1 MFRKFWL
8 DTILGTAFIFGL
20 MGFFGSVTAFNIFDM
35 FDPIGDAFDDMEF
48 TDIVFSQLRDDP
60 VADDRVILVNIS
72 DLGRADIGM
81 MLQIISGYNP
91 ACIGIDSFFYE
102 PRDEEDTVGVM
113 GDMMLMEGLA
123 SVENLVLAEKLLFH
137 ESDPEKDSLAFS
149 WEGFNQF
156 ADANAFVNLLTDA
169 EEQED
174 LKMCR
179 KFLPKHDINGEQRVA
194 FAIKMASY
202 YDSAAAAEF
211 LERENVEEMINY
223 TGNVLDYGA
232 TKFGTK
238 FFALD
243 VPDVFNENF
252 TADMIEGKVVMFC
265 YLGKYLG
272 DRESLEDKFYT
283 PLNEKYIGRAFPDMY
298 GGVIHAN
305 IISMVLNRDYINYMS
320 DTVGNLFGILL
331 AWLNVVLFSWI
342 YKRIPKWYDGMTK
355 LFQLLEVT
363 VLVFLLIY
371 TMEAFSYKLEL
382 TWGMVAVALAGDS
395 LEVYYGVVKNA
406 FTKEGRK
413 SLLKMDK
420 L

>member
-8 DTILGTAFIFGL
+8 DTILATAFIFGL
-20 MGFFGSVTAFNIFDM
+20 MGFFGSITAFKVFDM

-60 VADDRVILVNIS
+60 VGDDRVILVNLS
-72 DLGRADIGM
+72 NLQRGEIGM
-81 MLQIISGYNP
+81 MLQIISKYNP
-91 ACIGIDSFFYE
+91 ACIGIDSFFYT
-102 PRDEEDTVGVM
+102 PKDDTL
-113 GDMMLMEGLA
+113 GDMMLMEGMA
-123 SVENLVLAEKLLFH
+123 SVEHLVLASKLLPH
-137 ESDPEKDSLAFS
+137 ESDPSKDSILYS

-156 ADANAFVNLLTDA
+156 AHSNAFVNLITDA
-169 EEQED
+169 GVQED

-179 KFLPKHDINGEQRVA
+179 TFNPYFDIQGDRKLA
-194 FAIKMASY
+194 FSVQMASY
-202 YDSAAAAEF
+202 LDSAAAAEF
-211 LERENVEEMINY
+211 VARGYDEEVINY

-252 TADMIEGKVVMFC
+252 TPEMIEGKIVMFC

-305 IISMVLNRDYINYMS
+305 IISMILNRDYINYMS
-320 DTVGNLFGILL
+320 DTSGIIFGILL
-331 AWLNVVLFSWI
+331 CFLNVVLFSLI
-342 YKRIPKWYDGMTK
+342 YRKIPKWYDGITK
-355 LFQLLEVT
+355 LFQLVEIS
-363 VLVFLLIY
+363 VLVIMLIFV
-371 TMEAFSYKLEL
+371 MEAYSYKLEL
-382 TWGMVAVALAGDS
+382 TLGMVAVALAGDS
-395 LEVYYGVVKNA
+395 LEVYYGVVKNV

-413 SLLKMDK
+413 SLFKVDK